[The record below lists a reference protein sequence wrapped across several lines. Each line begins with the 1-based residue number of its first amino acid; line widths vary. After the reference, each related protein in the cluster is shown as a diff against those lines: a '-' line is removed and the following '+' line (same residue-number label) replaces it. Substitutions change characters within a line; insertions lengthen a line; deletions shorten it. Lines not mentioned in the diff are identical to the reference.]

1 MSNYPKPVKKDY
13 VVVADFVNPVDC
25 DPIFCISVLE
35 FYAYKIQVRDDVL
48 LTWYHFRH
56 HLHAVAFRDY
66 LRSLEQTATL
76 ASNTYL

>member
-1 MSNYPKPVKKDY
+1 MTNPKPVKKDY
-13 VVVADFVNPVDC
+13 VVVADLLDEANFETTVA
-25 DPIFCISVLE
+25 IAALE
-35 FYAYKIQVRDDVL
+35 FYAYRIQAIDAQIV
-48 LTWYHFRH
+48 TWYHFRQ